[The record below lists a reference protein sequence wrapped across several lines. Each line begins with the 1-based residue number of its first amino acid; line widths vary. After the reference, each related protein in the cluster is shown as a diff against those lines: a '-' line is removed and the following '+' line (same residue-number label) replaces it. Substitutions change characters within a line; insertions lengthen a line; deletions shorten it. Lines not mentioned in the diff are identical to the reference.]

1 DADDEPITELTE
13 RHDGH
18 TLFGEPLDSL
28 VPSQFNERA
37 ERLGIVAVVALDDD
51 VNQLGWLDGTPF
63 RRRLLLAPFVVFA
76 RETAVAV
83 PAAREGVW
91 RVALAGEAGGWTSA
105 RVAYYPL
112 WRAEADGAA
121 LDTRRGDDGLLEVRL
136 TRATQTVTLRYAAG
150 GPELAGL
157 APSVVGSAVL
167 RRNAAA
173 AVALARE
180 VSGVRKPVPSPRA
193 LSTRR
198 PASSTTV
205 TVIGE
210 PRAFALA

>member
-1 DADDEPITELTE
+1 LTE

-112 WRAEADGAA
+112 WRAEAD
-121 LDTRRGDDGLLEVRL
+121 
-136 TRATQTVTLRYAAG
+136 
-150 GPELAGL
+150 
-157 APSVVGSAVL
+157 
-167 RRNAAA
+167 AA